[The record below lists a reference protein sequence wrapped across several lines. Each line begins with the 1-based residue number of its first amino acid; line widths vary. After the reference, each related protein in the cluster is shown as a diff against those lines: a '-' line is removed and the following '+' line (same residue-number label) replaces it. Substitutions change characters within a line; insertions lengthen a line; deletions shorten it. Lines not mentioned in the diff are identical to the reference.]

1 MKKQKAINDNQ
12 MAIKAI
18 LGIKNSGF
26 PPLIVNIYSDES
38 SRSKRKQ
45 H

>member
-1 MKKQKAINDNQ
+1 MKKQKAINDSQ
-12 MAIKAI
+12 MAIAAI
-18 LGIKNSGF
+18 LEIENSGF
-26 PPLIVNIYSDES
+26 PPLMINIYSDES